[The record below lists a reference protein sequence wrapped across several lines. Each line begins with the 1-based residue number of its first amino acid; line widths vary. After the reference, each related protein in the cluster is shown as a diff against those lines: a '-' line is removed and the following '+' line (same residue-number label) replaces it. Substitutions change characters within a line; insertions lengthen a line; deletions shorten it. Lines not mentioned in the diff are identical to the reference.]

1 MSPGGQNFTACCVKA
16 LDLFRQHGNTSSIV
30 VSSSFHPPTSQYP
43 CGATWQGDPTGA
55 PPVKVSYTWCNQQC
69 PGWQLSSSQKLNQWL
84 QPFVGFI
91 VPAVIF
97 SLNVPRRRKLSLPD
111 FVFPAEIF
119 KNPVTLLVACVCAI
133 IAAMIVAIDTILW
146 LCAVF
151 ALAGPLLLSG
161 LYEAWIDK
169 RVLDFVSEKIENEHL
184 ELATRARILLT
195 VLVGNL
201 DLDFAWA
208 PTMDVTRH
216 LENPSPMAAANK
228 PLSTPDHS
236 SQELYARG
244 ALISPVDPNLGAP
257 HSVSPPSTT
266 DHRQESTDA
275 TSAATSET
283 TAIVRDSAGSPGL
296 TATIP
301 QEMIHDVKTRL
312 KSMLACQYSFGSTV
326 GAPVVFYIGSFIYAV
341 LEIRSLLGDNDTSHA
356 LAFGMWWSSIPH
368 IAIVSG
374 CLLAGNNPNTLAG
387 ITPPRGRLH
396 RVLGRQN
403 LWSTLTEP
411 LLGVT
416 DRVVGLTYDAMYKPA
431 WMWNRGRSKREWL
444 LRLCEEFRG
453 HDRQDFLPALEAQ
466 ISMGWLDWLTVSV
479 FAFLLFFIPCLF
491 GFLTSFYTPQ
501 IGLSCRSLTFV
512 MYGSAQT
519 WLLLLWIWNLTWRD
533 NNWRARRRGVE
544 VYARADRQLSHMPTA
559 AADPSSRESK
569 DVIVPII
576 HVDGASTEHET
587 RSSLLT
593 QAGDPSPLPANS
605 EPNASTEQAS
615 RINFGEIFSSLSE
628 ARWFQSSPNQ
638 GPSSDEDRA
647 LAQGPAPSISG
658 ISRLGF
664 IIFWFLM
671 AIGFAAAVFSS
682 IGGTMMQIMGVYR
695 NCLCQIN
702 VNTWLHGRQEATL
715 QLSTN
720 SAEDIQQASKYWIPM
735 GGAASAFLGLVAYV
749 AWWYQRRLRF
759 HFTELVGRIDRGLP
773 PNGPN
778 NAALTG

>member
-1 MSPGGQNFTACCVKA
+1 MSPGSQNFTSCCVKA
-16 LDLFRQHGNTSSIV
+16 LDSFLRSGNSSSIA

-43 CGATWQGDPTGA
+43 CGATWQGDPAGA
-55 PPVKVSYTWCNQQC
+55 PSVKVSYTWCDQQC

-119 KNPVTLLVACVCAI
+119 KNPVALLVACICAL

-169 RVLDFVSEKIENEHL
+169 RVLDFVSEKIDNWHL
-184 ELATRARILLT
+184 ELPTRARILLA

-208 PTMDVTRH
+208 PTMDVARQ
-216 LENPSPMAAANK
+216 LESPSSIVA
-228 PLSTPDHS
+228 S
-236 SQELYARG
+236 SR
-244 ALISPVDPNLGAP
+244 
-257 HSVSPPSTT
+257 PPSTSHHANQEPSAPSALIAHAESSPKVSLSAPSLRAA
-266 DHRQESTDA
+266 DRQQDGTNSISA
-275 TSAATSET
+275 TTSET
-283 TAIVRDSAGSPGL
+283 IAVARDNAGSTGL
-296 TATIP
+296 PATIP

-387 ITPPRGRLH
+387 ITPPRGRLQ
-396 RVLGRQN
+396 RVSDNRHF
-403 LWSTLTEP
+403 WSSLTEP

-416 DRVVGLTYDAMYKPA
+416 DRVVGLTYDAKYKPA

-444 LRLCEEFRG
+444 LRLCEEFQD
-453 HDRQDFLPALEAQ
+453 HDRQDFLPALKAE

-501 IGLSCRSLTFV
+501 IGLSCRSLTFL
-512 MYGSAQT
+512 MYGCAQT

-533 NNWRARRRGVE
+533 NNWRARQRGLD
-544 VYARADRQLSHMPTA
+544 VYARADRQLSHMPTVA
-559 AADPSSRESK
+559 ANPLPGETKS
-569 DVIVPII
+569 VIAPMI

-593 QAGDPSPLPANS
+593 QAGDPSPIANS
-605 EPNASTEQAS
+605 VPNAGTEQAPRS
-615 RINFGEIFSSLSE
+615 NFQEIFSNLSE
-628 ARWFQSSPNQ
+628 ARWFRRSSNR
-638 GPSSDEDRA
+638 GPSSGENRA
-647 LAQGPAPSISG
+647 LSQGTLQSVSG

-664 IIFWFLM
+664 IIFWLLM

-720 SAEDIQQASKYWIPM
+720 SAEDIRQASRYWIPM

-759 HFTELVGRIDRGLP
+759 RFTELVRRIDERLP
-773 PNGPN
+773 PSGPGE
-778 NAALTG
+778 ATLMG

>member
-1 MSPGGQNFTACCVKA
+1 MSPGSQNFTSCCVKA
-16 LDLFRQHGNTSSIV
+16 LDSFLHSGNSSSIV

-43 CGATWQGDPTGA
+43 CGATWQGDRAGA
-55 PPVKVSYTWCNQQC
+55 PSVKVSYTWCNQQC

-84 QPFVGFI
+84 QPFIGFI
-91 VPAVIF
+91 LPAVIF

-119 KNPVTLLVACVCAI
+119 KNPVALLVACICAL
-133 IAAMIVAIDTILW
+133 IAATIVAIDTILW

-169 RVLDFVSEKIENEHL
+169 RVLDFVSEKIENRYL
-184 ELATRARILLT
+184 ELPVRARILLT

-208 PTMDVTRH
+208 PTMDVASQ
-216 LENPSPMAAANK
+216 LESPSSIVASSR
-228 PLSTPDHS
+228 PLSTSHHS
-236 SQELYARG
+236 NQEPSPHS
-244 ALISPVDPNLGAP
+244 ALIPRVEPNPEVPLSAP
-257 HSVSPPSTT
+257 PLSAT
-266 DHRQESTDA
+266 DRQQKGTDSISA
-275 TSAATSET
+275 TTSET
-283 TAIVRDSAGSPGL
+283 IAVVRDNAGSTSLPE
-296 TATIP
+296 TIP
-301 QEMIHDVKTRL
+301 QEMIDDVKTRL

-341 LEIRSLLGDNDTSHA
+341 LEIRSQLGDNDTSHA

-387 ITPPRGRLH
+387 ITPPRGRPQRDSDSGH
-396 RVLGRQN
+396 F
-403 LWSTLTEP
+403 WSTLTKP

-416 DRVVGLTYDAMYKPA
+416 DRVVGLTYDAEYKPA

-444 LRLCEEFRG
+444 LRLCEEFRD
-453 HDRQDFLPALEAQ
+453 HDHQGFLRKLKVE
-466 ISMGWLDWLTVSV
+466 ISMGLLDWLTVSV

-501 IGLSCRSLTFV
+501 IGLSCRSLTFL
-512 MYGSAQT
+512 MYGCAQT

-533 NNWRARRRGVE
+533 SNWRARRRGQD
-544 VYARADRQLSHMPTA
+544 VYARADHQLSHMPTGEATGVA
-559 AADPSSRESK
+559 AP
-569 DVIVPII
+569 
-576 HVDGASTEHET
+576 DGASIEDEM

-593 QAGDPSPLPANS
+593 QAGGPSPTANS
-605 EPNASTEQAS
+605 EPNACAEQAPRS
-615 RINFGEIFSSLSE
+615 NFREIFSSLSE
-628 ARWFQSSPNQ
+628 ARWFRRSSNR
-638 GPSSDEDRA
+638 GSSSDENRA
-647 LAQGPAPSISG
+647 LSRGALLPVSG
-658 ISRLGF
+658 VSRLGF
-664 IIFWFLM
+664 IIFWLLV

-682 IGGTMMQIMGVYR
+682 IGGTMMQILGVYR
-695 NCLCQIN
+695 NCLCQID
-702 VNTWLHGRQEATL
+702 VNTWLHGRNEATL

-720 SAEDIQQASKYWIPM
+720 SAEDIQQALRYWIPM

-759 HFTELVGRIDRGLP
+759 RFTELVGRIDERLP
-773 PNGPN
+773 GK
-778 NAALTG
+778 TT